1 MNKRRL
7 YIIILAIVIALG
19 PLAENGAEA
28 GRGNV
33 VKGSSRMP
41 TIDLKD
47 TELRGTAV
55 SGIFQPIA
63 IVELTDIDQTCWY
76 RVGDTLRGRRIV
88 KIERGAVILDENGK
102 RYVFGLPQG
111 SLGPSLKEG
120 RGDDAVML
128 GRKIGNNTWKV
139 NLDTAINM
147 LTRITDIMKEARIKP
162 YFAIGRAAGV
172 RIDRIKDGSVITQM
186 GLQDGDII
194 KGVNG
199 FGLMT
204 PTRVF
209 EAYRRYKNDRL
220 IQLQLIRDDEPVTL
234 TYNIVK

>member
-1 MNKRRL
+1 
-7 YIIILAIVIALG
+7 
-19 PLAENGAEA
+19 
-28 GRGNV
+28 
-33 VKGSSRMP
+33 
-41 TIDLKD
+41 
-47 TELRGTAV
+47 
-55 SGIFQPIA
+55 
-63 IVELTDIDQTCWY
+63 
-76 RVGDTLRGRRIV
+76 
-88 KIERGAVILDENGK
+88 
-102 RYVFGLPQG
+102 
-111 SLGPSLKEG
+111 
-120 RGDDAVML
+120 ML